1 MAGQPVMTEAV
12 KARGDVE
19 VLAVSPGIASRS
31 TTATRQS
38 FPAANQNQPH
48 GSPEKLR
55 FARRPDRPVDAHRVQ
70 KAAGRFSGG
79 SGRGMSA
86 DRYSAQGPVAP
97 GAAIT
102 VVVDR
107 PLFDPVQVSP

>member
-38 FPAANQNQPH
+38 FPAADQNRPH
-48 GSPEKLR
+48 AAQKSSGLHDGPAGLILPTGCK
-55 FARRPDRPVDAHRVQ
+55 RPCGAFLGLVAVPP
-70 KAAGRFSGG
+70 
-79 SGRGMSA
+79 GRGI
-86 DRYSAQGPVAP
+86 G
-97 GAAIT
+97 
-102 VVVDR
+102 
-107 PLFDPVQVSP
+107 

>member
-38 FPAANQNQPH
+38 FPAADQNPRH
-48 GSPEKLR
+48 RSPEKLR
-55 FARRPDRPVDAHRVQ
+55 FARRRYRPVILPTGCKRLCGVFLGLVAVPP
-70 KAAGRFSGG
+70 
-79 SGRGMSA
+79 GRGI
-86 DRYSAQGPVAP
+86 G
-97 GAAIT
+97 
-102 VVVDR
+102 
-107 PLFDPVQVSP
+107 

>member
-38 FPAANQNQPH
+38 FPAADQNRPH

-55 FARRPDRPVDAHRVQ
+55 FARRPGRPDFAHRVQ
-70 KAAGRFSGG
+70 TAVWRFSGARGGTPRPGNWMNSPG
-79 SGRGMSA
+79 S
-86 DRYSAQGPVAP
+86 
-97 GAAIT
+97 
-102 VVVDR
+102 
-107 PLFDPVQVSP
+107 